1 MSSLLQSLGTCIQV
15 WRRTKADHDAE
26 SLLSWVTH
34 SEGGRAG
41 AFLKRPHPRGRGNPG
56 TKGLW
61 GGVKRQ
67 STEPGG
73 GGWGVIREHLT
84 TAIRPGARQRS
95 PQGDTVGMLKV
106 GARPGQV
113 REPGSKSQRWY
124 GPLEKSEAA
133 EGGAGAQTVGGGRAK
148 EESLPTHSDL

>member
-1 MSSLLQSLGTCIQV
+1 MGHALGRWQGRSLLEEAPPKRQRQP
-15 WRRTKADHDAE
+15 RNK
-26 SLLSWVTH
+26 
-34 SEGGRAG
+34 G
-41 AFLKRPHPRGRGNPG
+41 AL
-56 TKGLW
+56 

-133 EGGAGAQTVGGGRAK
+133 DGGAGAQTVGGGRAK